1 MASFQLLLSAG
12 DIELNPGPDSDSSSQ
27 QKNKQQRTSRS
38 FSTIC
43 TECQKTVR
51 KNQKRFVCDVCN
63 LFTQVVS
70 ESPIR
75 TT

>member
-1 MASFQLLLSAG
+1 MAFFQLLLSAG

-51 KNQKRFVCDVCN
+51 KNQKDLYVMYANV
-63 LFTQVVS
+63 FTQVVS